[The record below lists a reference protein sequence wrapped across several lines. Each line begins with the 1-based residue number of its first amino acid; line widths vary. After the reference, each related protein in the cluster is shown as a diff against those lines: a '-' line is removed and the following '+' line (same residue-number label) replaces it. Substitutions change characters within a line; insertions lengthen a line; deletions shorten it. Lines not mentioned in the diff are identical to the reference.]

1 MNGLLQPTLIVGMA
15 GAALWVLI
23 MMATDGRYFYEP
35 IVAIL
40 AVEIVMVS
48 VIFVYG
54 IVRFVQA
61 LRRL

>member
-15 GAALWVLI
+15 GAFLWVFI
-23 MMATDGRYFYEP
+23 TIAIDGRYFYEP